1 MRISIPILA
10 LAAIVGLACPSL
22 ATATNP
28 SVVSNDPAQALTVF
42 RVGAAPADL
51 VVREDPLGSPA
62 FPFGSMTFA
71 DGGNALVS
79 RPACDQSTPV
89 NCPHDPMEIRLG
101 PLADHAD
108 VFTVS
113 FNTFAT
119 ILGGGGDDRLA
130 AAALFEDVRGGAGD
144 DFIKAS
150 AHGADILGNG
160 GDDSLYAR
168 EESVNLIGG
177 DGNDLMLSDAGP
189 GARMEG
195 GDGYDVLLRGN
206 GIDPGGAMDG
216 GADDDIIGF
225 ESGSG
230 AAAPSIAGGGG
241 HDSIHGSQFADQISG
256 GPGNDE
262 VWAFGGGVDQITCGS
277 GWDEV
282 YVDALDTTD
291 SNCERVTVGAGPSDP
306 RFENALVRAAQFRAA
321 SV

>member
-1 MRISIPILA
+1 MRISIPIAA
-10 LAAIVGLACPSL
+10 LAGIIGLACPSL
-22 ATATNP
+22 AAATGP
-28 SVVSNDPAQALTVF
+28 SIVSNDPAQALTVF

-51 VVREDPLGSPA
+51 VVREDTFGSPA
-62 FPFGSMTFA
+62 FPFGSITFA
-71 DGGNALVS
+71 DGGNTLVS

-101 PLADHAD
+101 PLADRAD

-119 ILGGGGDDRLA
+119 ILGGAGDDRLG
-130 AAALFEDVRGGAGD
+130 AAALREDVRGGAGD

-150 AHGADILGNG
+150 SHEADILGNG

-189 GARMEG
+189 GSRMEG
-195 GDGYDVLLRGN
+195 GDGYDVLLRGR
-206 GIDPGGAMDG
+206 GIDPGGPMDG

-225 ESGSG
+225 EPGSV
-230 AAAPSIAGGGG
+230 AFSATIAGGGG
-241 HDSIHGSQFADQISG
+241 HDSIHGGPFGEKIAG

-262 VWAFGGGVDQITCGS
+262 IWAFDGGADQLVCGS

-291 SNCERVTVGAGPSDP
+291 SSCERVTIGAGPTDT
-306 RFENALVRAAQFRAA
+306 RFENALVRAAQFRATG
-321 SV
+321 V